1 MNPIAVLFAPG
12 FEEAEALTIVDILRR
27 ANLPAETVGGTG
39 AEITG
44 GHGITLR
51 TDKTLA
57 EISADELEMLVLP
70 GGYPGVDCLLESTET
85 IQLLQDMNAKG
96 KWIAAICAAPRVLE
110 KAGVTEG
117 RRYTAYSGAPS
128 EELVVQDGSL
138 ITGRG
143 PAAVYAFAYALVD
156 ALGGDSLAVKNRMV
170 YFNAFKEGESHE

>member
-27 ANLPAETVGGTG
+27 ANLPAETVGVAGN
-39 AEITG
+39 EITG

-51 TDKTLA
+51 TDRTLE
-57 EISADELEMLVLP
+57 EISADTLTMAVLP
-70 GGYPGVDCLLESTET
+70 GGCPGVDRLLESAET
-85 IQLLQDMNAKG
+85 LALLREMNSQG

-110 KAGVTEG
+110 KAGLVKG

-128 EELVVQDGSL
+128 EDIVVLDGNI

-143 PAAVYAFAYALVD
+143 PATVYAFAYALVD
-156 ALGGDSLAVKNRMV
+156 ALGGDSLAVKHRML
-170 YFNAFKEGESHE
+170 YFNAFQEGESYE